1 MSNFFLDSV
10 KSDEL
15 DNLNDINDLTRMAY
29 QNKSND
35 IPLKN
40 NSMTDR
46 FESDTFINH
55 KESFETNNKRIN
67 SLNDEIRELKDKLK
81 LIYEKDE
88 KIYSQKCELEKLN
101 SELENMNSFK
111 NKNKIL
117 IDKNI
122 SLKAELDFLKI
133 EISDHQ
139 KILDENNLLKKKL
152 IEINKNDSEIESEEI
167 IETEGYQSDKIKID
181 LPKIKSVLYTRLKT
195 YHEKHIDNLMNQ
207 YDLENKKELDKKN
220 IEKLLLEAIH
230 FN

>member
-1 MSNFFLDSV
+1 MSNFFLESV
-10 KSDEL
+10 KSDQLE
-15 DNLNDINDLTRMAY
+15 NLNDTNDLTRMAY
-29 QNKSND
+29 QNKSNN
-35 IPLKN
+35 IPIRN

-67 SLNDEIRELKDKLK
+67 SLNDEIRELKEKVKLV
-81 LIYEKDE
+81 YEKDE
-88 KIYSQKCELEKLN
+88 KIQSQKNEINKLTLELERI
-101 SELENMNSFK
+101 SPFQ

-117 IDKNI
+117 IDENI
-122 SLKAELDFLKI
+122 SLKTELDFLKI

-139 KILDENNLLKKKL
+139 KILDENILLKKKL
-152 IEINKNDSEIESEEI
+152 IEIKKNDSEIESEEI
-167 IETEGYQSDKIKID
+167 IETEGYKSEKIKID

-207 YDLENKKELDKKN
+207 YDLENKKELDKQTM
-220 IEKLLLEAIH
+220 EKLLLEAIH

>member
-207 YDLENKKELDKKN
+207 YDLENKKELDKKTM
-220 IEKLLLEAIH
+220 EKLLLEAIH